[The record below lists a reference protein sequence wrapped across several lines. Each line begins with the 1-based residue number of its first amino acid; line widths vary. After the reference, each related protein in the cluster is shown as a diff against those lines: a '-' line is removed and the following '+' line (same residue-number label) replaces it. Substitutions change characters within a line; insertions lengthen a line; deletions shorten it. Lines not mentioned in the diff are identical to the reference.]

1 MNARHKALA
10 VRPLDRRILPTLVLF
25 GAAALIWLAGIGVAK
40 AAVSAAAP
48 ARSAAEMGATASV
61 SLAQLI
67 ALHRQVAG
75 LPGGQAP
82 ALRSPTPC
90 CGAGGESK

>member
-10 VRPLDRRILPTLVLF
+10 VQPLDRRILPTLVLF

-48 ARSAAEMGATASV
+48 RTAAEMGATAGV

-75 LPGGQAP
+75 LPGGQAL